1 MDLSLSV
8 LFSNL
13 VGLFL
18 LIGAGYA
25 AVRAGLMPSGASA
38 YLTTLVM
45 KVTMPATIFSSM
57 IRPFDPAFVRD
68 ALIIACLGFVLHL
81 SYGLISRL
89 LVGPLR
95 VPKGRQGMWM
105 MCATFCNNGFMGF
118 PVAYA
123 LFGED
128 GLALAVMLAIPFN
141 LLVYSLGGKMVTMD
155 QPEGSQ
161 APALSL
167 KKAVFSVLNLTVLVG
182 LVFYVFQLPVPT
194 AIMTPIQQLA
204 NVTTPVSMFVTG
216 MNLAKDRLTDVVRDR
231 DAVSVSLVRL
241 LLMPVLTWAVLL
253 PLPIANP
260 LVVGVTLIIMAM
272 PAPAVSVVLG
282 EQYGGCTE
290 LAARTVFLSSL
301 LCIGTIPLISLLL

>member
-18 LIGAGYA
+18 LIGAGFFTARRGLLPQA
-25 AVRAGLMPSGASA
+25 ASGH
-38 YLTTLVM
+38 LTTLVM
-45 KVTMPATIFSSM
+45 KITMPATIFSSM

-68 ALIIACLGFVLHL
+68 ALTIVGLGFVLHL
-81 SYGLISRL
+81 GYALISRL
-89 LVGPLR
+89 LIGPLR
-95 VPKGRQGMWM
+95 VPAGRRGMWM
-105 MCATFCNNGFMGF
+105 MCASFCNNGFMGF

-128 GLALAVMLAIPFN
+128 GLALAVMLAVPFN
-141 LLVYSLGGKMVTMD
+141 LLVYSLGGKMVTLD
-155 QPEGSQ
+155 QQEGSQ
-161 APALSL
+161 APSLSL
-167 KKAVFSVLNLTVLVG
+167 RKAVFSVVNLTILLG
-182 LVFYVFQLPVPT
+182 LIFYILQLPVPT
-194 AIMTPIQQLA
+194 AIMAPIQQLA

-231 DAVSVSLVRL
+231 ETVSASLTRL
-241 LLMPVLTWAVLL
+241 LLLPVLTWAFLGLL
-253 PLPIANP
+253 PISNP

-301 LCIGTIPLISLLL
+301 LCIVTIPMIALLL